1 MFIYMDAFI
10 ACCGL
15 DCGVCDARIATV
27 TNNQALKEKTAKL
40 WSNLNH
46 TQITADMIHCTG
58 CRVEGAK
65 TPYCDFICPI
75 RKCAAEKNAD
85 TCADCGSFESCER
98 LSTIISGNPQA
109 LCNLQKFSSSTH

>member
-1 MFIYMDAFI
+1 MFTYMDAFI

-65 TPYCDFICPI
+65 TPYCGFICPI
-75 RKCAAEKNAD
+75 RKCAAKKTRIPAQ
-85 TCADCGSFESCER
+85 TAA
-98 LSTIISGNPQA
+98 A
-109 LCNLQKFSSSTH
+109 LKAAKG